1 MNELPE
7 LMTVKEVQQYL
18 RISEKSAYQLL
29 KSKGFP
35 CIKIGG
41 TYRVDK
47 AKLIKWVNEQ
57 T

>member
-47 AKLIKWVNEQ
+47 AKLIKWVNDQ